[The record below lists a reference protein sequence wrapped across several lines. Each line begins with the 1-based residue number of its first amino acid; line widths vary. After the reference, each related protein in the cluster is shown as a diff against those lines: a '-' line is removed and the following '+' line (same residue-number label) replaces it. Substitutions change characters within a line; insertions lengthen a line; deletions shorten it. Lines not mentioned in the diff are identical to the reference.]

1 MKPPKD
7 PLSATESTL
16 EWWSSPGLVYF
27 VSVGSPPIAVKIG
40 MAAQT
45 KKNTLRSTVIRRLSQ
60 IQSSNHELVKLIG
73 IVYFTDGEYPTR
85 NAEIL
90 ERELHLEFEH
100 LQRFKK
106 HSRGAEWFTAEPELL
121 EKVKSVASD
130 PEGYDLPVY
139 FTESTVGVN
148 NA

>member
-7 PLSATESTL
+7 PSSATESTR
-16 EWWSSPGLVYF
+16 EWWGSPGVVYF
-27 VSVGSPPIAVKIG
+27 VAAGSPPTAVKIG

-45 KKNTLRSTVIRRLSQ
+45 KKNTLRSTVVRRLSQ

-73 IVYFTDGEYPTR
+73 IVYFSEGAFPTR
-85 NAEIL
+85 DAEIL

-106 HSRGAEWFTAEPELL
+106 HSRGAEWFTAAPELL
-121 EKVKSVASD
+121 EKVQSISSS
-130 PEGYDLPVY
+130 PEEYDLPIY
-139 FTESTVGVN
+139 FTEPASMDD